1 MRQQQLALTAAGHT
15 VIMVSAARGRG
26 ARVRSVDDG
35 IEITPL
41 FFLPGV
47 DLPII
52 ANSAATRST
61 LDELFESRGVEV
73 VHVQTDFGL
82 AHAAADVAAIRSIPV
97 IHTVHT
103 FYWASED
110 NWFNPLAGLAR
121 WALTRITGLD
131 IPKETFTP
139 RAVDNLL
146 RNVTLGMAQRADTV
160 VSPSAHQARDLQ
172 AAGVTGP
179 VALVP
184 NPVSTSPRPP
194 MPLPAPT
201 SGPRF
206 LWVAR
211 CEPVK
216 RPLPFARAAIEAL
229 KRTDGGFSID
239 FVGDGTEHAELRRI
253 VAGHPQLRVQGSLPH
268 DDVLDLMDA
277 ASIVVL
283 TSVGFDNQPMTIAE
297 AVSRHRGILYCDP
310 KLREGLLRAGYL
322 APGHDEA
329 SLADAIVELVRDPL
343 LMTQLS
349 HGAAEDGAQFSP
361 GVFVDRIVRVFDAA
375 VLKLAQERGTPH

>member
-26 ARVRSVDDG
+26 ARVRTVDDG
-35 IEITPL
+35 IEIKPL

-52 ANSAATRST
+52 PNSAATRST
-61 LDELFESRGVEV
+61 LDELFESHGVEV

-82 AHAAADVAAIRSIPV
+82 AHAAADVAATRSLPV

-110 NWFNPLAGLAR
+110 NWFNPLAGFAR

-131 IPKETFTP
+131 IPKQSFTP
-139 RAVDNLL
+139 RPVDNLL

-172 AAGVTGP
+172 DAGVRGP

-194 MPLPAPT
+194 MPLPTQHRAHDFSGLPVRARQT
-201 SGPRF
+201 SPALRARSNRGPEANEWR
-206 LWVAR
+206 L
-211 CEPVK
+211 
-216 RPLPFARAAIEAL
+216 LPR
-229 KRTDGGFSID
+229 
-239 FVGDGTEHAELRRI
+239 LRRRRYR
-253 VAGHPQLRVQGSLPH
+253 PR
-268 DDVLDLMDA
+268 
-277 ASIVVL
+277 
-283 TSVGFDNQPMTIAE
+283 
-297 AVSRHRGILYCDP
+297 
-310 KLREGLLRAGYL
+310 
-322 APGHDEA
+322 
-329 SLADAIVELVRDPL
+329 RDP
-343 LMTQLS
+343 TYRRRT
-349 HGAAEDGAQFSP
+349 P
-361 GVFVDRIVRVFDAA
+361 A
-375 VLKLAQERGTPH
+375 VASSGSVAP

>member
-1 MRQQQLALTAAGHT
+1 MRQQQLALTAAGHN
-15 VIMVSAARGRG
+15 VVMVSAARGRG
-26 ARVRSVDDG
+26 ARVRSVVDG
-35 IEITPL
+35 IEIAPL

-47 DLPII
+47 QLPLIP
-52 ANSAATRST
+52 NNTSTRST
-61 LDELFESRGVEV
+61 LNAFFEKHGVDA
-73 VHVQTDFGL
+73 VHVQTEFGL
-82 AHAAADVAAIRSIPV
+82 AHAAADVAAARSIPV

-110 NWFNPLAGLAR
+110 NWFNPLAGFAR
-121 WALTRITGLD
+121 WALTKLTGAK
-131 IPKETFTP
+131 IPRQSFTP

-146 RNVTLGMAQRADTV
+146 RNLTLAMAERADTV
-160 VSPSAHQARDLQ
+160 VSPSAHQARDLE
-172 AAGVTGP
+172 AAGVAGP

-194 MPLPAPT
+194 TPLPTLAG
-201 SGPRF
+201 SPRF

-229 KRTDGGFSID
+229 RRTDDGFSID
-239 FVGDGTEHAELRRI
+239 FVGDGTDRAELQRI
-253 VAGHPQLRVQGSLPH
+253 VAGHPQLRIQGALPH

-277 ASIVVL
+277 ASIIVL

-310 KLREGLLRAGYL
+310 KLREGLLRAGHL
-322 APGHDEA
+322 AAGHDEA
-329 SLADAIVELVRDPL
+329 DLTDAIVELVQNPSL
-343 LMTQLS
+343 LTRLS
-349 HGAAEDGAQFSP
+349 EGAAADGAQFSP
-361 GVFVDRIVRVFDAA
+361 GVFVGRMIRVFDDA
-375 VLKLAQERGTPH
+375 VEKIAVR